1 MCPMNYESNAIA
13 GYLFYVSHVS
23 VLQRSFEDFCPKIHL
38 RLHLRFIFV
47 AVQMNKDDIIV
58 LPDNTCT
65 LYSKFCL
72 VTTQFLGD
80 AAIIQTA
87 FVYV

>member
-1 MCPMNYESNAIA
+1 MQTFSC
-13 GYLFYVSHVS
+13 
-23 VLQRSFEDFCPKIHL
+23 HL
-38 RLHLRFIFV
+38 SV

-87 FVYV
+87 FVYVWACIKTIVILAILY